1 MRCFGN
7 AGIAGIS
14 ASITRTRKPIST
26 CKVARFAATKLF
38 PAEGIG
44 PITIRRLLRACAGWL
59 SPPRPRSDAPRPE
72 VWYANRAQRTLVLSA
87 TATLLQPFWLHC
99 QQTEYRL
106 QFAETND

>member
-1 MRCFGN
+1 MRCFGI

-44 PITIRRLLRACAGWL
+44 PITIRRLLRACAGRHRRA
-59 SPPRPRSDAPRPE
+59 STRGMVRRPRAEDSGVVGYSDA
-72 VWYANRAQRTLVLSA
+72 AAAVLA
-87 TATLLQPFWLHC
+87 ALP
-99 QQTEYRL
+99 
-106 QFAETND
+106 TN